1 MNNSIRNRKIYYLM
15 NQIIEKISIVG
26 IKIKYH
32 PNDRENNQQL
42 RYWQWTSNAFLSFYL
57 PHRSEQIFFFNT
69 LEKISNTINSSSCS
83 EELYWDMSFANWF
96 VLSWLTLKSRGDFF
110 WWFAKTDHE
119 NRDSDPSVW
128 SYYSF
133 KKN

>member
-96 VLSWLTLKSRGDFF
+96 VLSWLRPFDFQFRILSSKDKSNSKRQTTRSTHLSIY
-110 WWFAKTDHE
+110 W
-119 NRDSDPSVW
+119 
-128 SYYSF
+128 
-133 KKN
+133 

>member
-32 PNDRENNQQL
+32 PNDRENNQQF

-96 VLSWLTLKSRGDFF
+96 VLSWLRPFDFQFRILSSKDKSNSKRQTTRSTHLSIY
-110 WWFAKTDHE
+110 W
-119 NRDSDPSVW
+119 
-128 SYYSF
+128 
-133 KKN
+133 